1 MFKIVAIFEGLFSEE
16 VETKTEFTD
25 NYQAAFG
32 AFTIYALHSDCIR
45 CCVFRTATGKCILD
59 YRPAV
64 LDE

>member
-32 AFTIYALHSDCIR
+32 AFTIYASHPDCIR
-45 CCVFRTATGKCILD
+45 CCVYCTKNGEYILD
-59 YRPAV
+59 YRPSV
-64 LDE
+64 IE

>member
-1 MFKIVAIFEGLFSEE
+1 MFKIVAIFEGFTGE

-25 NYQAAFG
+25 NYQSAFG
-32 AFTIYALHSDCIR
+32 AFTIYASHPDCIR
-45 CCVFRTATGKCILD
+45 CCVFLATTGKYILD